1 MSNLFIP
8 PRVAAQLQ
16 EESRRRET
24 EALKALQS
32 DQTYAWKREFDAQLS
47 RIVYGMRLSWC
58 PDPAPVDA
66 VSQGAQ
72 PGRWH
77 VTWPSYNGGP
87 LNVQP
92 LVRDASGK
100 PRLGGVGEFVEPGS
114 WVFDELAAADLWD
127 ERVQRD
133 RRRIQREMV
142 EAKARRVER
151 ERAERDADV
160 LERYLAV
167 SRPQVSMNRS
177 VPWAQNHAGMRA
189 AKAEAARRKKTP

>member
-1 MSNLFIP
+1 MSSLFIP
-8 PRVAAQLQ
+8 PRVAAELRA
-16 EESRRRET
+16 ESERREAET
-24 EALKALQS
+24 LNALQA
-32 DQTYAWKREFDAQLS
+32 DHGYAWKREFDEQLC

-66 VSQGAQ
+66 VAQGAQ

-77 VTWPSYNGGP
+77 VTWPGFNGGP

-92 LVRDASGK
+92 LVIDPATGR
-100 PRLGGVGEFVEPGS
+100 PRLGGDGGFVEPGS
-114 WVFDELAAADLWD
+114 WVFDALAAADLWD

-133 RRRIQREMV
+133 RRRIAREMA

-160 LERYLAV
+160 LERYLAGT
-167 SRPQVSMNRS
+167 RAFVSMDRS
-177 VPWAQNHAGMRA
+177 TPWRQNAAGL
-189 AKAEAARRKKTP
+189 RRSKGETPKKGA